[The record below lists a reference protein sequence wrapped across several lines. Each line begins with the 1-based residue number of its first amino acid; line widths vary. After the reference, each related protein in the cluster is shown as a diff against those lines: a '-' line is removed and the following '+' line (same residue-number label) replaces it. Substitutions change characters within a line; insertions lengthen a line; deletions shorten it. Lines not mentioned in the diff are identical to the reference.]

1 MTHCVKTAAFR
12 IALLLCIIWVSSN
25 SALAESFAPVELRAD
40 VHSIRLG
47 EKEVQYLIADQNH
60 TDIQDIL
67 QEKTEKLW
75 QSAHSSPLFLGNSV
89 SSVWVRFGLVSSAEI
104 PSNWI
109 LETTWP
115 FFDQIELYRFD
126 KKSGRIVRSQSKE
139 NQAAYSPLA
148 THLPFAF
155 ALPTYPYMDQVVY
168 LKLHSSAKMLLP
180 LKIMQESTFEKE
192 SLYRHILLG
201 LFFGTLLAMCC
212 YNTSLFFFTRDD
224 SYAFYVVYVIS
235 IILYTLG
242 MTGVGQTYL
251 WPGNSWMLSHA
262 YGVFSSFSFLTAA
275 LFIRRFLAL
284 ATYGG
289 WPLRLSNL
297 IIVYWSVMIAFYLV
311 SNHHWLISSED
322 YGAVISCFVVLV
334 TIIFCWYKG
343 SIAAKYLTIAW
354 TLLILSTF
362 MLMMGLTGVVP
373 YSPMAQ
379 NSQNIGIVVE
389 VILLSLTLAERI
401 NRTRQEKEEAQAKI
415 LDMERQAKVE
425 LEKRVVLR
433 TVELRQALEA
443 LETANKELGTLSLTD
458 ELTQLANRRHFNVI
472 LERECKRAIR
482 YHQPLSLILADIDHF
497 KKINDKFGHQVGD
510 ECLQHVA
517 KILSSRAGRAEDL
530 VARYGGEEFVVILP
544 GASTDIAAAT
554 AERMRNEVQ
563 STPYPVDD
571 DHLRITLSFG
581 VAGLSSEMGE
591 QAKDLLNKADQALYR
606 AKDKGRNRVEVL
618 L

>member
-1 MTHCVKTAAFR
+1 MTGSVKTAAFR
-12 IALLLCIIWVSSN
+12 IVLLFCIVWVSSN
-25 SALAESFAPVELRAD
+25 SALAQSAVPVELRAD
-40 VHSIRLG
+40 LHSIHLG
-47 EKEVQYLIADQNH
+47 EEVQYLVADRNH

-75 QSAHSSPLFLGNSV
+75 QSAPSSPLFLGNSV
-89 SSVWVRFGLVSSAEI
+89 SRVWVRFGLVSSGEI
-104 PSNWI
+104 PSDWI
-109 LETTWP
+109 LQTTWP
-115 FFDQIELYRFD
+115 FFDQIELYLFD
-126 KKSGRIVRSQSKE
+126 KKSGRIVRPRPKE
-139 NQAAYSPLA
+139 NQEAFSPLA

-155 ALPTYPYMDQVVY
+155 VLPAYPFMDQVVY

-180 LKIMQESTFEKE
+180 LRIMQKSTFEKE
-192 SLYRHILLG
+192 TLYRHIFLG

-235 IILYTLG
+235 IILYTLA

-251 WPGNSWMLSHA
+251 WPGNSWLLTHS
-262 YGVFSSFSFLTAA
+262 YGVFSSLSFLTAA

-289 WPLRLSNL
+289 WPLHLSNL
-297 IIVYWSVMIAFYLV
+297 VIVYWSVMIAFYLV
-311 SNHHWLISSED
+311 SNRHWLITSED
-322 YGAVISCFVVLV
+322 YGAVVSCLVVLFI
-334 TIIFCWYKG
+334 IIFCWYKG
-343 SIAAKYLTIAW
+343 SVAAKYLTIAW

-373 YSPMAQ
+373 YSSMAQ
-379 NSQNIGIVVE
+379 NSQNVGIVVE

-425 LEKRVVLR
+425 LEQRVEAR

-443 LETANKELGTLSLTD
+443 LEAANQELGTLSLTD
-458 ELTQLANRRHFNVI
+458 ELTQLANRRHFNVVF
-472 LERECKRAIR
+472 EREYKRAIR

-497 KKINDKFGHQVGD
+497 KMINDKFGHQVGD
-510 ECLQHVA
+510 ECLQHIA

-544 GASTDIAAAT
+544 GASVEIAAAT
-554 AERMRNEVQ
+554 AERIRNEVQ
-563 STPYPVDD
+563 STPYPVGDE
-571 DHLRITLSFG
+571 HLRITLSLG
-581 VAGLSSEMGE
+581 VAGLSSKMGE
-591 QAKDLLNKADQALYR
+591 RAKDVLNNADQALYR
-606 AKDKGRNRVEVL
+606 AKDKGRNRVEVFL
-618 L
+618 